1 MSPLPWQRIPCGTF
15 RVVLCVVAL
24 LNGGCS
30 LTDWAHNGFKVGPNY
45 APPPEPIASQWI
57 DYADPRVH
65 SEPVEPGPWW
75 HLFGDPLLD
84 DLEATA
90 VGQNLT
96 LQAAGERIQQARAGR
111 GIAAGSLFPQIQQAL
126 GDYTNNKQ
134 SARTV
139 GADEFPVKQYYSQW
153 DTGFNLSWE
162 LDFWGR
168 FRRAVEVADAKLD
181 AAAADYDDVLVLL
194 LAEVADSYF
203 QYRIAQE
210 RLVYV
215 RGNVATQEGSQR
227 IADARFEKGA
237 GTELDVQQ
245 ARSNVERTRALVHP
259 LEVARRQAA
268 NSLCVLLGIPLQD
281 LECKLGPGAIPEVA
295 PSVAVGM
302 PCDLLRRRPD
312 VRRAER
318 EAAAASAG
326 IGVAESELYPH
337 FAINGAI
344 GLSSEYFRHL
354 FDTPTSYTGQIGPS
368 FRWDILNYGRLQNNV
383 QREEARFRELVVLY
397 QNSVLKANR
406 EVEDALVAFLR
417 AQEQVRNLTASVTA
431 AQRSVQIAQNQYRLG
446 AIDFNRVFD
455 LESFLLLQQDQLA
468 IARGTIVLSL
478 IGIYRALGGGW
489 EIGCQPPPAP
499 PAVAEPGPTE
509 EAPGPRQVPPTGEKK
524 G

>member
-1 MSPLPWQRIPCGTF
+1 MTLASRSLAT
-15 RVVLCVVAL
+15 VLATAMM
-24 LNGGCS
+24 LNIGCS
-30 LTDWAHNGFKVGPNY
+30 LTDWAHNGFMVGPNY
-45 APPPEPIASQWI
+45 GQLSDPAATQWI

-65 SEPVEPGPWW
+65 TEPPAPGAWW

-84 DLEATA
+84 HLEAEA
-90 VGQNLT
+90 VAQNLT
-96 LQAAGERIQQARAGR
+96 LQAAGERIEQARAEL
-111 GIAAGSLFPQIQQAL
+111 GIAAGNLFPQIQQAS

-139 GADEFPVKQYYSQW
+139 GADEFPVKQHFSQW
-153 DTGFNLSWE
+153 DIGLNASWE

-168 FRRAVEVADAKLD
+168 FRRAREAADANLG
-181 AAAADYDDVLVLL
+181 AAVADYDDVLVLL
-194 LAEVADSYF
+194 FAEVADSYF
-203 QYRIAQE
+203 QYRVAQE

-215 RGNVATQEGSQR
+215 RRNVETQEGSLR
-227 IADARFEKGA
+227 IAESRFKQGA

-245 ARSNVERTRALVHP
+245 ARSKVERTRSLVHP

-268 NSLCVLLGIPLQD
+268 NSLCVLLGIQLQD
-281 LECKLGPGAIPEVA
+281 LECKLGPGSVPEVA
-295 PSVAVGM
+295 PAIAVGM

-318 EAAAASAG
+318 EAAAASAR
-326 IGVAESELYPH
+326 IGVAESDLYPH

-354 FDTPTSYTGQIGPS
+354 FDTPASYTGTIGPS

-383 QREEARFRELVVLY
+383 RHEEARFRELVVLY

-417 AQEQVRNLTASVTA
+417 AQEQVRNLAASVAA
-431 AQRSVQIAQNQYRLG
+431 AQRSVEIAQNQYRLG
-446 AIDFNRVFD
+446 AVDFNRVFD

-468 IARGTIVLSL
+468 IARGSIVLSL

-489 EIGCQPPPAP
+489 EVGCHEPAGTASGEVSAAP
-499 PAVAEPGPTE
+499 EQAPVPRPVSPA
-509 EAPGPRQVPPTGEKK
+509 TGKH